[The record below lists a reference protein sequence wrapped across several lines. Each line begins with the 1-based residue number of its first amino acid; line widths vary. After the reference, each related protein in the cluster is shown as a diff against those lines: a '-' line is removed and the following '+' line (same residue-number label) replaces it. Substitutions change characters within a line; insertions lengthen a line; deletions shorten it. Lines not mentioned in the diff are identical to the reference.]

1 MEKVIRKVTFEE
13 ADRLDMEFWA
23 GKTIL
28 EKWEI
33 LTKIRMEYNGEN
45 AKLERLI
52 TKVKYDR

>member
-13 ADRLDMEFWA
+13 ADQLDLEFWA
-23 GKTIL
+23 GKTIQ
-28 EKWEI
+28 EKWEV

-45 AKLERLI
+45 AKLERVI